1 MSAPT
6 VGILAGMG
14 PRSTGPFLELVLN
27 ECERQYG
34 ARHDSDFPSLMIHS
48 LPTPFYPDRPIDHPA
63 MEAAL
68 LAGLERLVKAG
79 SSFVAI
85 ACNTA
90 HVYRARL
97 LPTLPVPLLDMIA
110 LATAA
115 LPATARRIALLAAR
129 PTVEAKLYRP
139 GIAQHGAQLV
149 DVGPQEDIDEL
160 IAAARDVADP
170 AYFHGRWNVTL
181 TRARAAGADTLLI
194 ACTDLSARRAHLPR
208 DLVTVDATRCLA
220 REVVR
225 RWLAGSAGRLTAAS
239 AAAPDS
245 PSAAPAP

>member
-14 PRSTGPFLELVLN
+14 PRSTGPFLEMVLD

-34 ARHDSDFPSLMIHS
+34 AKDDVDFPSLMIHS
-48 LPTPFYPDRPIDHPA
+48 LPAPFYPDRSIDHAA

-68 LAGLERLVKAG
+68 RAGLERLVKAG
-79 SSFVAI
+79 SDFVAI

-90 HVYRARL
+90 HVYRPQLAA
-97 LPTLPVPLLDMIA
+97 TLPVPLLDMIA

-115 LPATARRIALLAAR
+115 LPATARHIALLAAR
-129 PTVEAKLYRP
+129 PTVEAELYGR
-139 GIAQHGAQLV
+139 GIEQRGARLV
-149 DVGPQEDIDEL
+149 DFAPQADVDEL
-160 IAAARDVADP
+160 IAAARDVSDP

-194 ACTDLSARRAHLPR
+194 ACSDLSAMRAYLPR

-220 REVVR
+220 REVVQ
-225 RWLAGSAGRLTAAS
+225 RWLAGTVAPRAATA
-239 AAAPDS
+239 PRS
-245 PSAAPAP
+245 PSAAPAS